1 MRKDLAFFK
10 EIGDVTS
17 AKVTVEQVVDQS
29 FVAEAAKA
37 LGPYKKK

>member
-10 EIGDVTS
+10 ETGDVAS
-17 AKVTVEQVVDQS
+17 ATVAVEQVLDQS

-37 LGPYKKK
+37 LGPYVKK